1 VQAGYL
7 LNEDA
12 DRVVERALA
21 HWDEITRGT
30 TLAGN

>member
-7 LNEDA
+7 LNEDV

-21 HWDEITRGT
+21 NWDEITRGT